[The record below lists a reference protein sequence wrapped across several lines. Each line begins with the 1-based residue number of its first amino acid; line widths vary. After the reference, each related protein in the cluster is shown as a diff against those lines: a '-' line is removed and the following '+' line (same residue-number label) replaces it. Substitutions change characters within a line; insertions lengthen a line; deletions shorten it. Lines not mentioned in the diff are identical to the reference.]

1 MVDSRAGGFCC
12 RTSLKLSFFN
22 IVAWKWSQAMIER
35 FHCLDH
41 DLVVDSS
48 LDQIS
53 VRPKL
58 MQWSTVEQVA
68 FAVVL
73 AKN

>member
-1 MVDSRAGGFCC
+1 
-12 RTSLKLSFFN
+12 
-22 IVAWKWSQAMIER
+22 MIER

-48 LDQIS
+48 HDQIS
-53 VRPKL
+53 ERPKL